1 MSDVNYSINASVRKG
16 YFSQQ
21 FVAGGLTA
29 TMAETGMLAV
39 TLEPGTSTQQIQ
51 TSAASA
57 LGLSFARNLATD
69 TTGTSTISFGR
80 LDGTSLYEAVRLKP
94 GDAAWL
100 RLAPGDYGAR
110 AAADSIPLLIQI
122 LED

>member
-1 MSDVNYSINASVRKG
+1 MSNVTYSINASVQKN
-16 YFSQQ
+16 FFNQQ
-21 FVAGGLTA
+21 FIAGGLTA
-29 TMAETGMLAV
+29 SMANTGMMAV
-39 TLEPGTSTQQIQ
+39 TLEPGTSTQQIY
-51 TSAASA
+51 TTDASV
-57 LGLSFARNLATD
+57 LGLTFARNLVTD

>member
-16 YFSQQ
+16 FFSQQ

-29 TMAETGMLAV
+29 TMSETGMLAV

-57 LGLSFARNLATD
+57 LGLTFARNLATD

-110 AAADSIPLLIQI
+110 AAADSIPLLVQI

>member
-1 MSDVNYSINASVRKG
+1 MSDVTYSINANVQKD
-16 YFSQQ
+16 FFNQQ

-29 TMAETGMLAV
+29 TMSETGMLAV

-57 LGLSFARNLATD
+57 LGLTFARNLATD

-110 AAADSIPLLIQI
+110 AAGDSIPLLIQI

>member
-1 MSDVNYSINASVRKG
+1 MSDVTYSINANVQKD
-16 YFSQQ
+16 FFNQQ
-21 FVAGGLTA
+21 FVVGGLTA
-29 TMAETGMLAV
+29 AMSETGMLAV
-39 TLEPGTSTQQIQ
+39 TLEPGTST
-51 TSAASA
+51 
-57 LGLSFARNLATD
+57 
-69 TTGTSTISFGR
+69 
-80 LDGTSLYEAVRLKP
+80 VRLKP

>member
-1 MSDVNYSINASVRKG
+1 MSDVTYSINANVQKD
-16 YFSQQ
+16 FFNQQ
-21 FVAGGLTA
+21 FVVGGLTA
-29 TMAETGMLAV
+29 AMSETGMLAV

-57 LGLSFARNLATD
+57 LGLTFARNLATD
-69 TTGTSTISFGR
+69 TTGTSTVSFGR

-110 AAADSIPLLIQI
+110 AAADSIPLLVQI